1 MKKLLVIKAILIA
14 AIGLIAPLQ
23 CRSQELRVDGM
34 RVLTNDLS
42 ASVYQRLDN
51 NGHACALVKVVFP
64 KAGAEFE
71 GNVIGATE
79 YRAGEYWVY
88 LTPGSKFLK
97 MKHAEHSPLMIQLG
111 APIGP
116 VESKRTYEIKIIA
129 VQPSDDSGSAT
140 SQSQTG
146 RLIYSSGN
154 KIFTCDGVYRPD
166 YEKRKA
172 NKDKLFETDLTGIN
186 RRHFSISFDYYPA
199 EDMLFKRTSTQ
210 RSQNSVLTLSNG
222 WRILCIWLNEN
233 GKVHISINNRRK
245 GVDTPITYEI
255 DEWNSI
261 AIEYNNGELKVNGQ
275 IFRNM
280 DINPY
285 DGDNWLTNTDYGS
298 GESFKGR
305 LTNIKVYSYD

>member
-1 MKKLLVIKAILIA
+1 MKKLLVIKVILIA
-14 AIGLIAPLQ
+14 SIGLIVPLQ

-116 VESKRTYEIKIIA
+116 VESKRAYEIKIIA

-140 SQSQTG
+140 SQPQTG

-154 KIFTCDGVYRPD
+154 KIFTCDGIWRPD
-166 YEKRKA
+166 Y
-172 NKDKLFETDLTGIN
+172 DKLFQTDLTGIN
-186 RRHFSISFDYYPA
+186 RKHFSISFDYFPDTEMSFEGASPYSPN
-199 EDMLFKRTSTQ
+199 EKIIVSLST
-210 RSQNSVLTLSNG
+210 G
-222 WRILCIWLNEN
+222 WRILNVYLCKN
-233 GKVHISINNRRK
+233 GKISIDVNNHREYYHTS
-245 GVDTPITYEI
+245 TPY
-255 DEWNSI
+255 
-261 AIEYNNGELKVNGQ
+261 
-275 IFRNM
+275 
-280 DINPY
+280 
-285 DGDNWLTNTDYGS
+285 
-298 GESFKGR
+298 
-305 LTNIKVYSYD
+305 